1 MSLCQAGAN
10 PISRLAGKSEQLR
23 GVGRLH
29 DARPGVGSVGGVRDG
44 REAQFRGAGASAQP
58 MAQPVPHP
66 MAAAPAATDAWV
78 NQFSNM
84 HIKDPLSFSSEYQR
98 LYSSYEQPQAVRPA
112 QPQTL
117 HAVQPQYQRQ
127 FYPSSYSQS
136 LSQQFSQSFTAD
148 NSALFDSEFD
158 QIEQEEAAQ
167 QLLQQQQAPAAQDTA
182 TAVPALDDEQAKF
195 QQAASEIYARLSPGP
210 QTPPEME
217 AKLHNP
223 KLQNSKFLG
232 LMRRISDG
240 VVTLQNDQNSQKYTQ
255 LYSPTTG
262 EVVGNEYFPVVDAIL
277 EP

>member
-1 MSLCQAGAN
+1 MY
-10 PISRLAGKSEQLR
+10 IITRSRGTRKGSRMREKTGRGTPSWAQSASDQLPSRR
-23 GVGRLH
+23 GPL
-29 DARPGVGSVGGVRDG
+29 GVPYPKA
-44 REAQFRGAGASAQP
+44 EAC
-58 MAQPVPHP
+58 V
-66 MAAAPAATDAWV
+66 
-78 NQFSNM
+78 
-84 HIKDPLSFSSEYQR
+84 
-98 LYSSYEQPQAVRPA
+98 SYITTYLLQ
-112 QPQTL
+112 
-117 HAVQPQYQRQ
+117 
-127 FYPSSYSQS
+127 
-136 LSQQFSQSFTAD
+136 
-148 NSALFDSEFD
+148 FD

-167 QLLQQQQAPAAQDTA
+167 QQQQQQQAPAAQDTA